1 MKRNQIYLLLFAML
15 FPASIFAQERKS
27 AKKEVFQKVDQMP
40 EFPGGIEQLKV
51 YIANHLVYPP
61 EASKK
66 KIQGKVFVSFIV
78 DKEGKVTNV
87 EVVRGVDPLLDKAA
101 FKVISELPQWKPGEN
116 KGKLVNVAYTI
127 PVKFAL
133 N

>member
-1 MKRNQIYLLLFAML
+1 MKRYQIYLLLFAML
-15 FPASIFAQERKS
+15 FPVSVIAQEKES
-27 AKKEVFQKVDQMP
+27 AKKDVYEKVDQMP

-51 YIANHLVYPP
+51 YISDHLVYPP

-78 DKEGKVTNV
+78 DKEGKVTNAKI
-87 EVVRGVDPLLDKAA
+87 VRGVDPLLDKAA
-101 FKVISELPQWKPGEN
+101 LKVISELPKWKPGEN